1 MTITS
6 WLDIHRSSPSQLV
19 SAAVV
24 IVTTMGAQQS
34 KSSPEAMAA
43 VAHEKAILER
53 LQTFRS
59 EDGFVHVD
67 SEKGPVF
74 NGGISRQPEKL
85 AIELTQNWQSKVLAD
100 PKNRFV
106 ALNS

>member
-1 MTITS
+1 
-6 WLDIHRSSPSQLV
+6 
-19 SAAVV
+19 
-24 IVTTMGAQQS
+24 MGAQQS
-34 KSSPEAMAA
+34 KGSPEVMAA

-53 LQTFRS
+53 LQALSS

-67 SEKGPVF
+67 NEKGALF
-74 NGGISRQPEKL
+74 NGGITRQPEKL

-106 ALNS
+106 ILYS